1 MKVQK
6 SLSHPGKEEKKK
18 QSGESVRS
26 LALVAVCTCVAVAF
40 AAGGR
45 VADYN
50 GKNKVYAA
58 SENEQET
65 FSSHSAGNDIV
76 PTGIA
81 GVVSGMK
88 GTTFHKKS
96 VTRIGT
102 SCEQVMVGQ
111 RIKVIEDNVA
121 EFDVSSSM
129 ENKINDLDAKTMTL
143 SEKAQM
149 MSDEDYDTLLHI
161 VEAEAGTS
169 RHVPHCVPRT

>member
-1 MKVQK
+1 MKSMKVQK

-18 QSGESVRS
+18 QSGDSVRS
-26 LALVAVCTCVAVAF
+26 LALVAVCTCAAVAF
-40 AAGGR
+40 AAGSR

-102 SCEQVMVGQ
+102 SCEH
-111 RIKVIEDNVA
+111 RTD
-121 EFDVSSSM
+121 F
-129 ENKINDLDAKTMTL
+129 
-143 SEKAQM
+143 
-149 MSDEDYDTLLHI
+149 LLPSPPLRK
-161 VEAEAGTS
+161 GFLL
-169 RHVPHCVPRT
+169 